1 MYKLQEVR
9 MKEIHLN
16 CIEITG
22 VKERFKKQIPKALII
37 SQDVIVPIPLG
48 RSRSLTPGS
57 GSLKCPGWVFPV
69 LPGGYMEGLYPKSGQ
84 LAQFPASPPIW

>member
-22 VKERFKKQIPKALII
+22 VKERFKEQIPKALII
-37 SQDVIVPIPLG
+37 SQDVVVPIPLDEA
-48 RSRSLTPGS
+48 
-57 GSLKCPGWVFPV
+57 V
-69 LPGGYMEGLYPKSGQ
+69 
-84 LAQFPASPPIW
+84 A